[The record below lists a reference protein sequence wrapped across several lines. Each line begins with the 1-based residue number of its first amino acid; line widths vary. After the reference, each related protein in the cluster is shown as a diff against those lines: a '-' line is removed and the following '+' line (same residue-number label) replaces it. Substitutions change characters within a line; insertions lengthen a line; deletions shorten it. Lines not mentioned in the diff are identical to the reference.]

1 MPYSY
6 CIIEINNNVLRTKV
20 NKKIINLNILKFG
33 IEVSRTPKSF
43 PEQLAI
49 VLSFQMNTIPTIN

>member
-6 CIIEINNNVLRTKV
+6 CIIENNNNVLRTKV
-20 NKKIINLNILKFG
+20 KKIRFLNIFKFG

-49 VLSFQMNTIPTIN
+49 VLSFQMNTIPIIS